1 MQNAPQIFHTKEDKP
16 SSFVMYPTDLFAA
29 INILFSGNEA
39 KVMLALLG
47 CKGDGSF
54 SPSAQYMQNITGISQ
69 PNNYYKTRKQLEKKG
84 YIQTDKSG
92 NLYIDAQK
100 IMAQAKQ
107 ETQIKKEKDA
117 KPAKG
122 EA

>member
-1 MQNAPQIFHTKEDKP
+1 MQKAPQIFHTKEDKP

-29 INILFSGNEA
+29 INTIFNGTES

-54 SPSAQYMQNITGISQ
+54 SPSTTYMQKVTGITQ

-84 YIQTDKSG
+84 YITTDKDG

-100 IMAQAKQ
+100 IIDQYKND
-107 ETQIKKEKDA
+107 TNNI
-117 KPAKG
+117 
-122 EA
+122 

>member
-107 ETQIKKEKDA
+107 EIQIKKEKDA